1 MRSSLVSLYQSELNL
16 VIAVAPCNHVMVLAR
31 VYRINRGFFLQV
43 TVEAKAMAASSVGFT
58 NLADVAGTPG
68 DTKDTSLPMRLSTPS
83 KSSND
88 RHKKKGHGT
97 SRRLLPLDLSA
108 FDMTQKSKRI
118 FQKKD
123 LAEAV
128 RRVNMPIMLLQRDP
142 PPSVSEVPESDAA
155 AAGNKDVA
163 ILEDGVNINARKYNE
178 RRRVAVAKE
187 KELHHLLDEF
197 KTMQLETETL
207 EKIHNQESTGAKEI
221 QRLNAD
227 IDECMLSMEEKATNQ
242 PPNGRWWWRKLL
254 REIDF
259 KRKAGSDLSAANMEI
274 SQRAA
279 DHDQVFMQM
288 KQVTGA
294 SSLQDVVDKFAAQ
307 NSSNASLEKEK
318 ARAEAR
324 LAAAKASKEGAIKS
338 LNDLKAS
345 GIGGIELNRD
355 VYTALESE
363 ILVAKGQLKGNKA
376 AYDCLDGVLAAVRQG
391 ASSLVQR
398 LVPFDD
404 LLEINDEALAALTGK
419 DSANDLLAVAE
430 IKFAKVLELVG
441 QQNGSVGGFN
451 GYGGD
456 ADDGFDD
463 HARGGGDV
471 GDDVKHAVWTPTG
484 NNDPVVHRNN
494 IRVQARPG
502 ASAPSSGPPDS
513 ARSDVSSAAG
523 GGGLLEDEEEATDGV
538 MDVLVPS
545 RDILK
550 M

>member
-1 MRSSLVSLYQSELNL
+1 MS
-16 VIAVAPCNHVMVLAR
+16 VA
-31 VYRINRGFFLQV
+31 
-43 TVEAKAMAASSVGFT
+43 VEASVRE
-58 NLADVAGTPG
+58 AEDVRVLCRQLEAG
-68 DTKDTSLPMRLSTPS
+68 
-83 KSSND
+83 KS
-88 RHKKKGHGT
+88 RTIQMLQEYLRG
-97 SRRLLPLDLSA
+97 DLS
-108 FDMTQKSKRI
+108 FD
-118 FQKKD
+118 
-123 LAEAV
+123 
-128 RRVNMPIMLLQRDP
+128 
-142 PPSVSEVPESDAA
+142 
-155 AAGNKDVA
+155 
-163 ILEDGVNINARKYNE
+163 
-178 RRRVAVAKE
+178 
-187 KELHHLLDEF
+187 
-197 KTMQLETETL
+197 
-207 EKIHNQESTGAKEI
+207 
-221 QRLNAD
+221 
-227 IDECMLSMEEKATNQ
+227 EE
-242 PPNGRWWWRKLL
+242 RKLL

-538 MDVLVPS
+538 MDVKWKLMIFDDVQLAEKRKNAAERGISDEELTSKLKKKNQNEADKRLSANPTS
-545 RDILK
+545 RLGLPPGVCQKDDAITKSTAFVTQMPALL
-550 M
+550 